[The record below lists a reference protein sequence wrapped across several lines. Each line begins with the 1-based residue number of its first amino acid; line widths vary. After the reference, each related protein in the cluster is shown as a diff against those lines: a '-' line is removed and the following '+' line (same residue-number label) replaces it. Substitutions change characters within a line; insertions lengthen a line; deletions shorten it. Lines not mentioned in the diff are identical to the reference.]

1 MPRKSKSKLALVL
14 QSNPDGQPIAG
25 VGSGVGLEFIK
36 AYFPEAQ
43 NIIRIASAYFSLVGY
58 KLGRKYVASE
68 VQFQILVGQEE
79 GKDVRATVI
88 DEITADLG
96 QCDTDLWRT
105 VFELVERM
113 KSGRFI
119 IRDAREMQVP
129 FHCKFYIC
137 DSKLIW
143 HGSSNYSRR
152 GLCQSAE
159 QVSVSH
165 DSERICLFTNWYDDV
180 AQNAQD
186 LLAELIKKLEDWLNL
201 ATPFEVYL
209 KTLFLL
215 NNLAEYPL
223 SLGAYSPVYYQ
234 KGVIARAL
242 RQANEYG
249 GALIIAATGLG
260 KTVIGA
266 EIALRLQPIGR
277 TNQAILI
284 APNVV
289 RENWERQLEN
299 RNVYFKFFNID
310 VLFRKA
316 SQQSHH
322 QTAQLEKQL
331 QRANHNTVII
341 IDEAHFYRNELLREK
356 SKRGKSL
363 VYERIVP
370 AIKAGAKIFLL
381 TATAYGTDL
390 LNLNS
395 LLYLLPH
402 RFYNPNLLDQQS
414 PWKINNAEEFS
425 CLPIVT
431 ILGLPHVLKMARNRG
446 DIDTNG
452 RTFIQF
458 GDERRYLPK
467 SLKLYSLR
475 YQLFLQPELQSAFD
489 RRCFDQ
495 AFKSPHQ
502 WFDDDRMALCESA
515 IDTVYNASLTSW
527 LSSPVAMAYS
537 IEQNLA
543 TPSYS
548 EQFKGVSQLTL
559 NLWQQSA
566 ANVHNRD
573 YYSLNM
579 VDTQNRSYKTP
590 MHISLEE
597 RSNILMPILAQL
609 RQSNYR
615 DDKFLKLQK
624 IIEDHCLDTRGK
636 VIIFVKR
643 YLTAQYLLTILQR
656 TFSGALNIG
665 CTVETDE
672 DNPRLKAGLQRFEV
686 LKQFSPRSHNYKANR
701 EYDVLICTDA
711 DGVGVDLQDADTV
724 VNYDPPEGADEL
736 FQRAGRVL
744 RMTANPER
752 VVQFYTL
759 VPLIID
765 QRDSLSRVHNDICER
780 FDRILHRHNKS
791 KRILGSGVISEEE
804 HSEITLDSDLD
815 VEQLTR
821 DNKFLTN
828 IGGLGAESMLSHVA
842 VLEQYRNRAE
852 ELPEYLLSARSYSK
866 PQPRI
871 FVLLKHEGKYYP
883 ILFNLSNKKL
893 EKQDEIAILDLIACI
908 ESEPCAAIQAA
919 EIEKIANQ
927 AARAWCDLENI
938 SVDQV
943 SKICSLYL
951 VPIDKIAKIN
961 RLLDDTF
968 NDEE

>member
-58 KLGRKYVASE
+58 KLGRKYVASQ

-79 GKDVRATVI
+79 GKDVRATII

-223 SLGAYSPVYYQ
+223 SLDAYSPVYYQ

-277 TNQAILI
+277 TNQVILI
-284 APNVV
+284 APSVV

-381 TATAYGTDL
+381 TATAYGTDF

-402 RFYNPNLLDQQS
+402 RFYNPNLLDEQS

-425 CLPIVT
+425 RLPIVT

-495 AFKSPHQ
+495 AFKSPHE

-527 LSSPVAMAYS
+527 LSSPIAMADS

-548 EQFKGVSQLTL
+548 EPFERVSQLTL

-566 ANVHNRD
+566 ANVHNQD
-573 YYSLNM
+573 YYSLN
-579 VDTQNRSYKTP
+579 VIDTQNRSYKTP
-590 MHISLEE
+590 MHITLEE
-597 RSNILMPILAQL
+597 RSNTLMPVLAQL

-711 DGVGVDLQDADTV
+711 DGVGVYLQDADTV

-759 VPLIID
+759 LPLIID

-804 HSEITLDSDLD
+804 HSEIRLDSDLD

-821 DNKFLTN
+821 DNKFLTD

-842 VLEQYRNRAE
+842 VLEQYRSRAE
-852 ELPEYLLSARSYSK
+852 ELPEYLLSARSYSN
-866 PQPRI
+866 PQRRI

-893 EKQDEIAILDLIACI
+893 EKQDELAILDLIACI
-908 ESEPCAAIQAA
+908 ESDPCAAIQAA

-927 AARAWCDLENI
+927 AARAWCDFENI

-943 SKICSLYL
+943 SKICGLYL
-951 VPIDKIAKIN
+951 VPIDKTAEIN

-968 NDEE
+968 SDEE

>member
-1 MPRKSKSKLALVL
+1 MPRKPKPKLALDL
-14 QSNPDGQPIAG
+14 QYNPDGSPIAG
-25 VGSGVGLEFIK
+25 VGPGVGLEFIK

-43 NIIRIASAYFSLVGY
+43 NIIRIASAYFSLLGY
-58 KLGRKYVASE
+58 KLGRKYVASD
-68 VQFQILVGQEE
+68 VQFQILVGREE
-79 GKDVRATVI
+79 GRHVRATVI
-88 DEITADLG
+88 DEIMADLA
-96 QCDTDLWRT
+96 QCDTDLWKT

-143 HGSSNYSRR
+143 HGSSNYSRK
-152 GLCQSAE
+152 GLCESAE

-165 DSERICLFTNWYDDV
+165 DSEQIRLFTNWYDSV

-223 SLGAYSPVYYQ
+223 CSGAYSPVYYQ

-277 TNQAILI
+277 TSQVILI
-284 APNVV
+284 APGGV
-289 RENWERQLEN
+289 RENWEQQLEN

-310 VLFRKA
+310 LLFRKA
-316 SQQSHH
+316 SEESRHL
-322 QTAQLEKQL
+322 TTQLEKRL
-331 QRANHNTVII
+331 QRANDNTVII
-341 IDEAHFYRNELLREK
+341 IDEAHFYRNELLRKK

-370 AIKAGAKIFLL
+370 AVKAGAKIFLL
-381 TATAYGTDL
+381 TATAYGTDY

-402 RFYNPNLLDQQS
+402 RFYKPNLLEEQI
-414 PWKINNAEEFS
+414 PWEISDAEEFS
-425 CLPIVT
+425 RLPIVT
-431 ILGLPHVLKMARNRG
+431 ILGLPHVLQMARNRG

-475 YQLFLQPELQSAFD
+475 YQLFLQPELQAAFD

-495 AFKSPHQ
+495 AFKSPHE
-502 WFDDDRMALCESA
+502 WFDDEKMALCESA
-515 IDTVYNASLTSW
+515 IDTVYNSSLTNW

-543 TPSYS
+543 TLSS
-548 EQFKGVSQLTL
+548 CEQTEDSSQLTL
-559 NLWQQSA
+559 NLWEQSVTDIHNQEHRSF
-566 ANVHNRD
+566 NVF
-573 YYSLNM
+573 
-579 VDTQNRSYKTP
+579 DTQNRSHKTP
-590 MHISLEE
+590 MYLSLEE
-597 RSNILMPILAQL
+597 RSNTLMPLLARL
-609 RQSNYR
+609 RQSNYT
-615 DDKFLKLQK
+615 DDKFLKLQN
-624 IIEDHCLDTRGK
+624 IIQEHCLDTKGK

-643 YLTAQYLLTILQR
+643 YLTAQYLLSMLER
-656 TFSGALNIG
+656 TFSDALKIG

-672 DNPRLKAGLQRFEV
+672 GNPRLKAGLERSEV
-686 LKQFSPRSHNYKANR
+686 LKQFSPRSHNYNASR

-711 DGVGVDLQDADTV
+711 DGVGVNLQDADTV

-744 RMTANPER
+744 RITANSER
-752 VVQFYTL
+752 VIQFYRL

-765 QRDSLSRVHNDICER
+765 QTDSLSRVQNDICKR
-780 FDRILHRHNKS
+780 FTRIVHRHDKS

-804 HSEITLDSDLD
+804 HSEITLDRDLD

-821 DNKFLTN
+821 DSQFLKD

-842 VLEQYRNRAE
+842 VLEQYRSRAE
-852 ELPEYLLSARSYSK
+852 DLPEYLLSARGYSK

-871 FVLLKHEGKYYP
+871 FVLLKYESKYCP
-883 ILFNLSNKKL
+883 ILFNLSSQKL
-893 EKQDEIAILDLIACI
+893 EKQDELAFLDLIACI

-927 AARAWCDLENI
+927 AARAWCDFENI

-943 SKICSLYL
+943 SKICGLYL
-951 VPIDKIAKIN
+951 VPRDKTAEIN
-961 RLLDDTF
+961 RLLDDIS
-968 NDEE
+968 NYEK